1 MGDTLAEEE
10 GDWDETELWAY
21 KGVAI
26 GSCVLCL
33 LGTSVIIV
41 SYLRRRRGNIT
52 SLGQVSSRI
61 RDNVRFNLSCFLPA
75 RIKLLNNNDDCKRI
89 VFKTPHP
96 LNRTTKLSYSS
107 PPQ

>member
-10 GDWDETELWAY
+10 GDWDDTELWAY

-52 SLGQVSSRI
+52 SLGQVSRVLES
-61 RDNVRFNLSCFLPA
+61 F
-75 RIKLLNNNDDCKRI
+75 
-89 VFKTPHP
+89 
-96 LNRTTKLSYSS
+96 
-107 PPQ
+107 